1 MFIEDSKFEAGRTRI
16 IDSTYISINYP
27 KELNLREL
35 TTCTLI
41 IISQIDCEFIK
52 IHREVKYV
60 YQDKLIS
67 FDLLLNEIKTLIK
80 ELIIKLKALDSGI
93 NLLEDYYISQPG
105 INNCDVEIKN
115 SIIKAL
121 ENLSDYKLQP
131 YVMELYTVLTSYK
144 GSDTLQQRIFKR
156 MIESIEDSMSY

>member
-16 IDSTYISINYP
+16 TPDIYISINYP

-35 TTCTLI
+35 TSCTLI
-41 IISQIDCEFIK
+41 IVNQINYEFIK
-52 IHREVKYV
+52 IEKEIQYV
-60 YQDKLIS
+60 YQDQIIS
-67 FDLLLNEIKTLIK
+67 FDQLLIEVKKLIQ
-80 ELIIKLKALDSGI
+80 ELIIKLRALDSGI

-105 INNCDVEIKN
+105 INNCDIEVKN

-131 YVMELYTVLTSYK
+131 YVMELYTILTSYK
-144 GSDTLQQRIFKR
+144 GSDTLQQRMFKK
-156 MIESIEDSMSY
+156 MIENIEDTMSY